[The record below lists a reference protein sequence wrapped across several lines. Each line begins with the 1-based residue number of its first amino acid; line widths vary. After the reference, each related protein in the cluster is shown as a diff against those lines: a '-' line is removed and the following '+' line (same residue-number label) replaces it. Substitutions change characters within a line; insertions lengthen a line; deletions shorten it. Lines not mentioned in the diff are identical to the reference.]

1 MEVKAVTRNKKEA
14 TSFPRSI
21 GDILMKARTRSSSLF
36 YFTSC
41 RAMPASYVH
50 LWEGGLHSAVQQRMM
65 FVDYNLWTLLC
76 LVPGCQPQEL
86 SRPDQQDHA
95 AQNGVESA
103 AWTWSEVGWPTLH
116 FWLKRVDNLANV
128 PVSQDTG
135 PGNCVNLLQCACIS
149 ESAHTHTHTHT
160 LILAVGKIQSQ
171 SWCNKSS
178 AQTCQLL
185 MILHAMTRRWGG
197 AADIESN
204 IESVPKSL
212 RCRMTYVHGS
222 MLQQLARSNL
232 NNCLWQMTRCVTA
245 FLWVCEDFKSAVPK

>member
-149 ESAHTHTHTHT
+149 ESAHTHTHT
-160 LILAVGKIQSQ
+160 
-171 SWCNKSS
+171 
-178 AQTCQLL
+178 LL
-185 MILHAMTRRWGG
+185 YL
-197 AADIESN
+197 
-204 IESVPKSL
+204 
-212 RCRMTYVHGS
+212 
-222 MLQQLARSNL
+222 QLARYNHRAGATNHQLKPVSYWWFFMPWHGAEAEPRTSNPCQ
-232 NNCLWQMTRCVTA
+232 NHWGAEWHMYMAQRCGSSQDQTWTTACDRWPGAWQQA